1 MATSPA
7 IPERPLS
14 SNRPYRVLDEVEPI
28 AGGGRQHCTTI
39 FLTAS
44 TCPVGC
50 SMCDLHRYTL
60 NTPTPAGAIVR
71 QMDEALQTRPRS
83 GWLKLY
89 NSGNFF
95 DPRSIPPGDY
105 PEIARRCEGFSR
117 VIVENH
123 PKFGGERLGRFRDQL
138 SARLEV
144 AIGLE
149 TVQPRWLHRLGKQ
162 MTRDHFDRYAQ
173 GLRQQ
178 GVDLRVFLIIG
189 VPGVTTHEAIRWT
202 RLSIRH
208 AVAASARHISLVP
221 ARIGEGW
228 GGTSSQLP
236 HLSAEVLIE
245 IQRLALRDANGA
257 ATVTIDLWDLDPAD
271 PAVQTLDRINLSQQS
286 E

>member
-1 MATSPA
+1 MATSSA
-7 IPERPLS
+7 SAERKLS
-14 SNRPYRVLDEVEPI
+14 SDQPYLVLDEVEPSG
-28 AGGGRQHCTTI
+28 GGGRQPCTTI

-60 NTPTPAGAIVR
+60 QTPTPPGAVAR
-71 QMDEALQTRPRS
+71 QIDVALQSRPRS

-105 PEIARRCEGFSR
+105 PQIASRCEGFSR
-117 VIVENH
+117 LVVENH
-123 PKFGGERLGRFRDQL
+123 PRFGKERLARFRDQL

-144 AIGLE
+144 AVGLE
-149 TVQPRWLHRLGKQ
+149 TVQPRWLQRLGKQ
-162 MTRDHFDRYAQ
+162 MTRDHFDEYARW
-173 GLRQQ
+173 LRRQ

-189 VPGVTTHEAIRWT
+189 VPGVAVEEAIRWT

-208 AVAASARHISLVP
+208 AIAASARHISLVP

-228 GGTSSQLP
+228 GGRADQLP
-236 HLSAEVLIE
+236 HLPPEVLVE
-245 IQRLALRDANGA
+245 IQRRALRDAKGD
-257 ATVTIDLWDLDPAD
+257 ATITTDVWDLDPAD
-271 PAVQTLDRINLSQQS
+271 PSVQTLHRINLSQLS